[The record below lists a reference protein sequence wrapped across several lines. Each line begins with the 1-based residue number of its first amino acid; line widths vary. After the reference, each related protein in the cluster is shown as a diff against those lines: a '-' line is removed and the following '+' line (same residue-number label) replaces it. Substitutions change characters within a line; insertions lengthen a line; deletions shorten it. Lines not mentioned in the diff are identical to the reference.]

1 MKVTLRKSLPYGLIA
16 VCGALVQQIDI
27 FILSSLVDDINM
39 IEYAVVAKVMTFF
52 AFMSNVIISNN
63 WAPCSEASSSKN
75 WKKADTILWNVIY
88 GGLGI
93 IFTGAIFCLLLN
105 NTISTML
112 TDGKVSN
119 ISPVYWIS
127 FSLMM
132 AIRFWSDSFMMLI
145 QGLGLTRIF
154 LYYLPAQALLS
165 VFFQIILTKNYGAI
179 GVILGQMVAFLLTS
193 AWILPYYYKRISYE

>member
-1 MKVTLRKSLPYGLIA
+1 MLENKLAAYESNTKKSLPYGLIA
-16 VCGALVQQIDI
+16 VGGALVQQIDI
-27 FILSSLVDDINM
+27 FILSSLVDDISV

-63 WAPCSEASSSKN
+63 WAQCSEASSSKN
-75 WKKADTILWNVIY
+75 WKKAGLILWNVIY

-93 IFTGAIFCLLLN
+93 IFAGTIFCLLLN

-119 ISPVYWIS
+119 ISSVYWIL

-145 QGLGLTRIF
+145 QGAGLNRII
-154 LYYLPAQALLS
+154 LYYLPVQAIMS
-165 VFFQIILTKNYGAI
+165 VFFKLI
-179 GVILGQMVAFLLTS
+179 
-193 AWILPYYYKRISYE
+193 